1 MVRERWRQDHYS
13 SHTGLASFFLYPK
26 GYRHIIFQF
35 CALSFNVNIMSRVA
49 LQPQET
55 VNIKGGALWNISVL
69 N

>member
-26 GYRHIIFQF
+26 GRHIIFQF